1 MSALTEQKKYTPD
14 EYLALEEKAE
24 FRSEYENGEIVAMAG
39 GSLNH
44 IKITSNISRFI
55 GNKASENCFAL
66 PNEMKVQVKSL
77 DKFYYPDV
85 TVLCDEPQFFE
96 RKTDTITNPVL
107 IVEVLSKSTEA
118 RDRGEK
124 FFAYQ
129 TLESLQE
136 YVLVSQDKALVE
148 QFIKQV
154 DGSWKYLAT
163 IGLESV
169 VKLES
174 INIELTLNEIYRR
187 VDFRIEE
194 NL

>member
-1 MSALTEQKKYTPD
+1 MSALTEQKKYTPE

-39 GSLNH
+39 GTLNH
-44 IKITSNISRFI
+44 IRITSNVSRLI
-55 GNKASENCFAL
+55 GNKALENCESL
-66 PNEMKVQVKSL
+66 PNEMKIWVKAL

-85 TVLCDEPQFFE
+85 TVLCNKPQFFE
-96 RKTDTITNPVL
+96 RRTDAITNPVL
-107 IVEVLSKSTEA
+107 IIEVLSGSTEA

-129 TLESLQE
+129 TLESLHE

-148 QFIKQV
+148 QFIKQA

-174 INIELTLNEIYRR
+174 VNIELTLKEIYYR
-187 VDFRIEE
+187 VDFRIEK